1 MKSQQEFLEG
11 LQDLIKIGKTNGNE
25 LSRKE
30 INDFFEDYDLTEEQM
45 SLVGLFM
52 KENDIKVTGVVV
64 APMVEPEEED
74 EFVTKEESSA
84 VLQMYKDELKDI
96 NAGHKVE
103 EEALLKEFL
112 EGSVDAMNRLVEMN
126 LLEVSGLAENYAGK
140 GVPVADLIQE
150 GNLALFIAVTEYDPS
165 KGDFHACI
173 MESAKAAMEDYL
185 EENRIATK
193 MDRKISRQANQLNDI
208 ATAFAKEHE
217 REAKP
222 EELAQMMHITVEEV
236 KDLMKM
242 SLDAVNVLESRNV
255 NM

>member
-1 MKSQQEFLEG
+1 MKSQQEFLDG

-25 LSRKE
+25 LSKKE
-30 INDFFEDYDLTEEQM
+30 IHDFFEDYDLTEEQM

-52 KENDIKVTGVVV
+52 QENNIKVTGVVV
-64 APMVEPEEED
+64 TPMAEQEED
-74 EFVTKEESSA
+74 PIVTKEEHSA
-84 VLQMYKDELKDI
+84 VLEMYKEELKEI
-96 NAGHKVE
+96 GAGQKAE
-103 EEALLKEFL
+103 EEALLRQFL
-112 EGSVDAMNRLVEMN
+112 EGSAEAMNRLVEMN
-126 LLEVSGLAENYAGK
+126 LLEVSRLAERYAGK

-150 GNLALFIAVTEYDPS
+150 GNLALFIAVTEYDAS

-173 MESAKAAMEDYL
+173 MESAKAAMESYI
-185 EENRIATK
+185 EENNIATK

-208 ATAFAKEHE
+208 ATAFAKEHD

-222 EELAQMMHITVEEV
+222 EELAELMHITVEEV